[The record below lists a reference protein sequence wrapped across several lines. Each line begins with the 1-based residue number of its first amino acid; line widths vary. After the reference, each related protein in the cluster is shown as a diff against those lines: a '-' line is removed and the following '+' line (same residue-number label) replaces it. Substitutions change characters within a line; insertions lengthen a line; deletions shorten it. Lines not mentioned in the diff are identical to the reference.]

1 MIFFDF
7 EVFKYDW
14 LLVTFNGK
22 EFTRIENDRNKLLEY
37 YEQHKSYES
46 YYIRYQPKASK

>member
-22 EFTRIENDRNKLLEY
+22 EFTRIENDCGLVTTV
-37 YEQHKSYES
+37 
-46 YYIRYQPKASK
+46 KAMTNIL